1 MAILINYMEELMV
14 KVSIV
19 IPVYNAEKYID
30 RCVDCLLNQTL
41 KDIEVIFVDDGSTD
55 NSGLLLEQWCNKVPD
70 IFQVIHSDRDRGP
83 GGARNLGIAKATGSY
98 IGFMDCD
105 DIIDR
110 TMYEKLYNKAA
121 EAGYDMVDCA
131 YYNELSD
138 ESALAIGDNITGKLD
153 DAKRSDIIA
162 GVGYAVTTVSYT
174 HLTLP
179 TNREV

>member
-70 IFQVIHSDRDRGP
+70 IFQVIHSDRDRGT
-83 GGARNLGIAKATGSY
+83 GADSG
-98 IGFMDCD
+98 CD
-105 DIIDR
+105 
-110 TMYEKLYNKAA
+110 EKQIKPH
-121 EAGYDMVDCA
+121 
-131 YYNELSD
+131 
-138 ESALAIGDNITGKLD
+138 
-153 DAKRSDIIA
+153 R
-162 GVGYAVTTVSYT
+162 
-174 HLTLP
+174 
-179 TNREV
+179 

>member
-1 MAILINYMEELMV
+1 MV

-83 GGARNLGIAKATGSY
+83 RSKKSGYSQSNR
-98 IGFMDCD
+98 
-105 DIIDR
+105 
-110 TMYEKLYNKAA
+110 KLYWIY
-121 EAGYDMVDCA
+121 G
-131 YYNELSD
+131 L
-138 ESALAIGDNITGKLD
+138 
-153 DAKRSDIIA
+153 
-162 GVGYAVTTVSYT
+162 
-174 HLTLP
+174 
-179 TNREV
+179 

>member
-98 IGFMDCD
+98 IGFMDC
-105 DIIDR
+105 
-110 TMYEKLYNKAA
+110 
-121 EAGYDMVDCA
+121 
-131 YYNELSD
+131 
-138 ESALAIGDNITGKLD
+138 
-153 DAKRSDIIA
+153 
-162 GVGYAVTTVSYT
+162 
-174 HLTLP
+174 
-179 TNREV
+179 

>member
-70 IFQVIHSDRDRGP
+70 IFQVIH
-83 GGARNLGIAKATGSY
+83 
-98 IGFMDCD
+98 
-105 DIIDR
+105 
-110 TMYEKLYNKAA
+110 
-121 EAGYDMVDCA
+121 
-131 YYNELSD
+131 
-138 ESALAIGDNITGKLD
+138 
-153 DAKRSDIIA
+153 
-162 GVGYAVTTVSYT
+162 
-174 HLTLP
+174 
-179 TNREV
+179 

>member
-70 IFQVIHSDRDRGP
+70 IF
-83 GGARNLGIAKATGSY
+83 
-98 IGFMDCD
+98 
-105 DIIDR
+105 
-110 TMYEKLYNKAA
+110 
-121 EAGYDMVDCA
+121 
-131 YYNELSD
+131 
-138 ESALAIGDNITGKLD
+138 
-153 DAKRSDIIA
+153 
-162 GVGYAVTTVSYT
+162 
-174 HLTLP
+174 
-179 TNREV
+179 

>member
-70 IFQVIHSDRDRGP
+70 IFQVIHNAHCN
-83 GGARNLGIAKATGSY
+83 GGVQHFQYVL
-98 IGFMDCD
+98 
-105 DIIDR
+105 
-110 TMYEKLYNKAA
+110 
-121 EAGYDMVDCA
+121 
-131 YYNELSD
+131 
-138 ESALAIGDNITGKLD
+138 
-153 DAKRSDIIA
+153 
-162 GVGYAVTTVSYT
+162 
-174 HLTLP
+174 
-179 TNREV
+179 

>member
-83 GGARNLGIAKATGSY
+83 G
-98 IGFMDCD
+98 
-105 DIIDR
+105 
-110 TMYEKLYNKAA
+110 
-121 EAGYDMVDCA
+121 
-131 YYNELSD
+131 
-138 ESALAIGDNITGKLD
+138 
-153 DAKRSDIIA
+153 
-162 GVGYAVTTVSYT
+162 
-174 HLTLP
+174 
-179 TNREV
+179 

>member
-83 GGARNLGIAKATGSY
+83 MEQEIW
-98 IGFMDCD
+98 
-105 DIIDR
+105 
-110 TMYEKLYNKAA
+110 
-121 EAGYDMVDCA
+121 V
-131 YYNELSD
+131 
-138 ESALAIGDNITGKLD
+138 
-153 DAKRSDIIA
+153 
-162 GVGYAVTTVSYT
+162 
-174 HLTLP
+174 
-179 TNREV
+179 